1 MGVIDILKG
10 VFFAEDQL
18 GNKER
23 DETILLMMPATALCI
38 LTSGSQGLGIV
49 KTGGLFLISRKSWA
63 TLVCRITG
71 LSYNLNS
78 NQSNQCSQF

>member
-10 VFFAEDQL
+10 LLVAEDQL

-23 DETILLMMPATALCI
+23 DETILLMMPTTVWCI
-38 LTSGSQGLGIV
+38 VTSGSQGLGIV
-49 KTGGLFLISRKSWA
+49 KTGGVCLISRKSWA
-63 TLVCRITG
+63 TLVCGIIG

-78 NQSNQCSQF
+78 NRSNLFS

>member
-10 VFFAEDQL
+10 VFVAEDQL

-23 DETILLMMPATALCI
+23 DETILLMMPVTVWCNV
-38 LTSGSQGLGIV
+38 TSGSQGLGIV
-49 KTGGLFLISRKSWA
+49 MTGGVCLISRKSWA
-63 TLVCRITG
+63 TLVCRIIE

-78 NQSNQCSQF
+78 NQSNQCS